1 MKKALLD
8 LGSNTMRLSVYQLD
22 EENKGR
28 ADFYI
33 CVPEDMTSTY

>member
-22 EENKGR
+22 EENKFNIMFSQKETVGL
-28 ADFYI
+28 
-33 CVPEDMTSTY
+33 VN

>member
-22 EENKGR
+22 EENNLISCFLKKK
-28 ADFYI
+28 
-33 CVPEDMTSTY
+33 P